1 MPTILIIL
9 ICSLILSFFAAFIA
23 CYFLAKITSLPGKK
37 SVAEDD
43 EFNLCGIKYKC
54 VAKNVEVKTK
64 SFSSNENQERKE
76 KMDLY
81 YRDIS
86 GRKGSAR

>member
-1 MPTILIIL
+1 MPAILIIL

-23 CYFLAKITSLPGKK
+23 CYFLAKITSLPGRK
-37 SVAEDD
+37 SAEGD
-43 EFNLCGIKYKC
+43 EFNLCGIKYDC
-54 VAKNVEVKTK
+54 VAKNIDVKTK
-64 SFSSNENQERKE
+64 SYSSNENQERKE

-81 YRDIS
+81 YRDLS

>member
-1 MPTILIIL
+1 L
-9 ICSLILSFFAAFIA
+9 ICSLILAIFAAFIA
-23 CYFLAKITSLPGKK
+23 CYFLAKITSLPGRK
-37 SVAEDD
+37 SGEED
-43 EFNLCGIKYKC
+43 EINLCGIKYDC
-54 VAKNVEVKTK
+54 VAKNIEVKSK